1 MMADTTA
8 IGTMTADLPE
18 FADLV
23 RAYQRMVFSIAYHFL
38 HDRAGAEDIAQE
50 VFLQL
55 HQTLSSLKSEAHIRA
70 WLCKVTSHRCIDYA
84 RSRKAD
90 LPLDR
95 IPEPVSKP
103 SSGDPLMAALVQRA
117 VASLPPKVRIVVVLR
132 YQEDLE
138 PAEIA
143 RVLGL
148 RVNTV
153 KSQLH
158 RSLDILRQKLG
169 GTLGDVES

>member
-1 MMADTTA
+1 
-8 IGTMTADLPE
+8 
-18 FADLV
+18 
-23 RAYQRMVFSIAYHFL
+23 
-38 HDRAGAEDIAQE
+38 
-50 VFLQL
+50 
-55 HQTLSSLKSEAHIRA
+55 
-70 WLCKVTSHRCIDYA
+70 
-84 RSRKAD
+84 
-90 LPLDR
+90 
-95 IPEPVSKP
+95 
-103 SSGDPLMAALVQRA
+103 MAALVQRA
-117 VASLPPKVRIVVVLR
+117 VASLPPKARIVVVLR